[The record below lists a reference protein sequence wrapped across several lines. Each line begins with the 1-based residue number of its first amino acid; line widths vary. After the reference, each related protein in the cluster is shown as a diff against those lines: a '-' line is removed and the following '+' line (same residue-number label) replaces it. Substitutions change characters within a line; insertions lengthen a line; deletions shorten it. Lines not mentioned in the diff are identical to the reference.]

1 MFVPLHDGV
10 PLRFMRAPYITYGLV
25 GTSVGLFLLMWLR
38 ESESSQIAVAA
49 GFGLIPS
56 VLFGTAQLPTDL
68 LQAPVWLT
76 LFSNILLHASFAHLG
91 GNMLFL
97 WVFGDNVE
105 DAMGH
110 LRFLLFFFICGLA
123 GSLAHAQMN
132 PAADRRIRRDLGRD
146 RLLSDALSARPD
158 LGPGFQLDPAA
169 HHGALCAQWL
179 DPVSDRLGNSR
190 SARPCRLVGPSRWAR
205 RRRGADADLHPSRR
219 DAVRPPGTQV
229 KTALA
234 RPACGVDKRKRA
246 SLRSVRIPAES
257 RDAAFPPIDA
267 ARPRN

>member
-10 PLRFMRAPYITYGLV
+10 PLRFMRAPYVTYGLV
-25 GTSVGLFLLMWLR
+25 STCLGLFLLMWLR
-38 ESESSQIAVAA
+38 ESETAQIAVAA

-68 LQAPVWLT
+68 LQAPVWVT

-123 GSLAHAQMN
+123 GSLTHALMN
-132 PAADRRIRRDLGRD
+132 PASDQPLIGASGAISGVIASYLMLYPRVRIWGLAFNWVP
-146 RLLSDALSARPD
+146 LHITALYALSGWI
-158 LGPGFQLDPAA
+158 LFQVVSAILDPQGHVGWWAHLGGLGTGAA
-169 HHGALCAQWL
+169 LTPIFIHRGVALFGR
-179 DPVSDRLGNSR
+179 PVG
-190 SARPCRLVGPSRWAR
+190 
-205 RRRGADADLHPSRR
+205 
-219 DAVRPPGTQV
+219 
-229 KTALA
+229 K
-234 RPACGVDKRKRA
+234 
-246 SLRSVRIPAES
+246 
-257 RDAAFPPIDA
+257 
-267 ARPRN
+267 